1 MNLFREWIIEDIQ
14 QWSNQMF
21 ISNKENSIDKQTLRE
36 GSQVFVFL
44 GKEIKWWSGKE
55 SSVLLRST
63 GDDQR

>member
-1 MNLFREWIIEDIQ
+1 MNLFMEWIIEDIQ

-44 GKEIKWWSGKE
+44 GKEIKWWFGKE
-55 SSVLLRST
+55 LSVLLRST